1 MTTEE
6 RVIISAYTGS
16 LMCSMDLVEDY
27 AREKLSRDII
37 SNEWGSKLFMSELKR
52 VARKDFL
59 ALCE

>member
-27 AREKLSRDII
+27 ARK
-37 SNEWGSKLFMSELKR
+37 N
-52 VARKDFL
+52 
-59 ALCE
+59 